1 MIPFEWI
8 AQADE
13 RIAPHIVRTPL
24 THDAARNLYV
34 KWENRQKTGSFKA
47 RGALN
52 KILGLEDWEREAG
65 IVTASAGNH
74 GQGVALAGQLTG
86 AQVTCFVSEHAVPVK
101 VDAIRALGAEIV
113 AVAGGYPEAEAAG
126 RKFAFENQKTWVS
139 PYNDGQVIAGQ
150 GTIGLEVVDQITHP
164 SLRPSGSNLPVQ
176 RGDCFAANAR
186 NDGGNLTYIVPVS
199 GGGLIAGIGAA
210 LARLS
215 PRPRLV
221 GVQPEAAPFMHALF
235 YRGSQDGIP
244 DLPSLADGLTG
255 AVESDSVTIPMVKQ
269 LVDEIVLV
277 SEEDIAR
284 AVAFAFTEYGETIEP
299 SGAVTIAAALREVER
314 NACPERSRRD
324 IPLRGNAA
332 GYHPAPLVAIVSGG
346 NIQPEVH
353 ARIVAEY
360 AGEARA

>member
-1 MIPFEWI
+1 MIPSEWLD
-8 AQADE
+8 QADE

-24 THDAARNLYV
+24 THDAARNLYI

-52 KILGLEDWEREAG
+52 KILALENWEREAG

-86 AQVTCFVSEHAVPVK
+86 ARVTCFVSEHAVPVK

-113 AVAGGYPEAEAAG
+113 AVAGGYPEAESAG
-126 RKFAFENQKTWVS
+126 RKFAAEHQKTWVS
-139 PYNDGQVIAGQ
+139 PYNDEQVIAGQ
-150 GTIGLEVVDQITHP
+150 GTIGLELINSP
-164 SLRPSGSNLPVQ
+164 LLLGEGSGV
-176 RGDCFAANAR
+176 R
-186 NDGGNLTYIVPVS
+186 LTILVPVS

-210 LARLS
+210 LTRLS

-221 GVQPEAAPFMHALF
+221 GVQPETAPFMHGLF
-235 YRGSQDGIP
+235 YRGSQAGIP

-255 AVESDSVTIPMVKQ
+255 AVEADSVTIPMVKQ

-277 SEEDIAR
+277 SEEEIAQ
-284 AVAFAFTEYGETIEP
+284 AVAFAFIEYGETIEP
-299 SGAVTIAAALREVER
+299 SGAVTIAAALRG
-314 NACPERSRRD
+314 
-324 IPLRGNAA
+324 LA
-332 GYHPAPLVAIVSGG
+332 GSGPQVAIVSGG

-353 ARIVAEY
+353 ARIVADY
-360 AGEARA
+360 AGKVRA